1 MKIGHKTTL
10 PELIENSEQIYLYGS
25 RVYGTDRLDSDF
37 DYISIL
43 KQGLPKTDSI
53 LNFGENHYQIYTFD
67 EFLYKIENHD
77 IMALECISLKH
88 SKMVLKKDGNK
99 FDGYF
104 NLNLNKLRE
113 SISTICN
120 NSWVK
125 GKKKL
130 IISGDYDKLAA
141 LKSIF
146 HSIRIFRFGIQ
157 VARQYSITNFQE
169 CNWLW
174 IELQKLGEKYD
185 ADILWQKIDEKY
197 RSLFNQTSTEFKAL
211 APKDL
216 KVRDK
221 NRELLKVLKDSGTY
235 TPELLKSILEI
246 FEK

>member
-1 MKIGHKTTL
+1 MTL
-10 PELIENSEQIYLYGS
+10 PELIKNSEQIYLYGS
-25 RVYGTDRLDSDF
+25 RVYGTDRVDSDF
-37 DYISIL
+37 DYIAIL
-43 KQGLPKTDSI
+43 KKGLSKTDS
-53 LNFGENHYQIYTFD
+53 LYNFGEHHYQVYTFD

-77 IMALECISLKH
+77 IMALECISQRHTKNCLKR
-88 SKMVLKKDGNK
+88 DGEK
-99 FDGYF
+99 FDKYY

-130 IISGDYDKLAA
+130 IVSGDYDKLAA

-146 HSIRIFRFGIQ
+146 HSIRIFKFGIQ
-157 VARQYSITNFQE
+157 VARTYSITNFSE

-174 IELQKLGEKYD
+174 FELQKLGEQYD
-185 ADILWQKIDEKY
+185 ADILWKKIEEKY
-197 RSLFNQTSTEFKAL
+197 KTFFNQTATEFKKL

-221 NRELLKVLKDSGTY
+221 NRELLKFLKDEEIY
-235 TPELLKSILEI
+235 TPERIKAILEI
-246 FEK
+246 FEN